1 MILIKKV
8 MFHKKKKKKNYFM
21 TFLYKKPEET
31 KPTMKLSR
39 GDGWV
44 DRGQD
49 NMYAMGN

>member
-1 MILIKKV
+1 MILIKKSHV
-8 MFHKKKKKKNYFM
+8 SSKKKKNYFM

-31 KPTMKLSR
+31 KPTMKLCR

-49 NMYAMGN
+49 NMYAMGNK